1 MKMFNKVSQE
11 VPFKFGNKLGM
22 PFMTFGG
29 KFIGIKKNLNNLQNN
44 HMEDKPKQSDL
55 EKHTQRL
62 QNTHHFN

>member
-1 MKMFNKVSQE
+1 
-11 VPFKFGNKLGM
+11 M

-29 KFIGIKKNLNNLQNN
+29 KFIGIKKNLNNLHTNMDN
-44 HMEDKPKQSDL
+44 KPKQSDL